1 VTATMAPPTPPPPL
15 SPGGRSTIR
24 VVLIIAAVVLVIGT
38 VASLGT
44 LAWGVS
50 TFRVV
55 TDSVTLPTTLRS
67 IAVDTGSVPVVVRIT
82 GDPKATEPRVD
93 MTMVNSTRADSD
105 PLAVAADG
113 VAARVTIDEEQS
125 PILHWGR
132 ASQIIVVLP
141 TELARRATVTT
152 QQQTGVVM
160 LETDIDQLVSRTRD
174 GAVVLGGSARDIDI
188 TNTHGDVATRGTV
201 SVSQNFKAST
211 ETGDLD
217 VDFGTVPRTV
227 DVRTG
232 DGSITLGL
240 PAPGPY
246 MVDATSGQPW
256 GSTTVRV
263 PQTSDPATAA
273 AVVTAR
279 SETGDVTVQTA
290 G

>member
-1 VTATMAPPTPPPPL
+1 VTATMAPPSPPPPL
-15 SPGGRSTIR
+15 SPGGRTTVRAALI
-24 VVLIIAAVVLVIGT
+24 VVAVVLVVGT
-38 VASLGT
+38 VATLGT

-67 IAVDTGSVPVVVRIT
+67 IAVDTGAVPVVVRIT
-82 GDPKATEPRVD
+82 GDPQAREPRID

-113 VAARVTIDEEQS
+113 IAARVTIDDEQA

-188 TNTHGDVATRGTV
+188 TNTHGDVESRGAVAVT
-201 SVSQNFKAST
+201 QDFRAST

-217 VDFGTVPRTV
+217 VDFATAPRTLN
-227 DVRTG
+227 VRTG
-232 DGSITLGL
+232 DGDITLGL
-240 PAPGPY
+240 PLPGPY
-246 MVDATSGQPW
+246 VVDATAGPTW
-256 GSTTVRV
+256 GSTSVRV

-273 AVVTAR
+273 GVVTAR
-279 SETGDVTVQTA
+279 SESGDVTVQTSD
-290 G
+290 

>member
-1 VTATMAPPTPPPPL
+1 MTATMAPPSPPPPL
-15 SPGGRSTIR
+15 SPGGRTTVR
-24 VVLIIAAVVLVIGT
+24 AVLIVVAVVLVVGT
-38 VASLGT
+38 VATLGT

-82 GDPKATEPRVD
+82 GDPKATEPRID
-93 MTMVNSTRADSD
+93 MTMVNSTRADSN

-113 VAARVTIDEEQS
+113 ISARVTIADEQS

-141 TELARRATVTT
+141 TDLARRATVTT

-174 GAVVLGGSARDIDI
+174 GAVVLGGSARDVDI
-188 TNTHGDVATRGTV
+188 TNTHGDVASRGTV
-201 SVSQNFKAST
+201 AVTQAFRAST

-217 VDFGTVPRTV
+217 VDFATAPKTL

-232 DGSITLGL
+232 DGDITLGL
-240 PAPGPY
+240 PLPGPY
-246 MVDATSGQPW
+246 VVDATAGQTW
-256 GSTTVRV
+256 GSTSVRV
-263 PQTSDPATAA
+263 PQTSNPATAA

-279 SETGDVTVQTA
+279 SESGDVTVQTSD
-290 G
+290 

>member
-1 VTATMAPPTPPPPL
+1 VTATMAPPSPPPPL
-15 SPGGRSTIR
+15 SPGGRTTVR
-24 VVLIIAAVVLVIGT
+24 AVLIVVAVVLVVGT
-38 VASLGT
+38 VATLGT

-82 GDPKATEPRVD
+82 GDPKATEPRID
-93 MTMVNSTRADSD
+93 MTMVNSTRADSN

-113 VAARVTIDEEQS
+113 ISARVTIADEQS

-141 TELARRATVTT
+141 TDLARRATVTT

-174 GAVVLGGSARDIDI
+174 GAVVLGGSARDVDI
-188 TNTHGDVATRGTV
+188 TNTHGDVASRGTV
-201 SVSQNFKAST
+201 AVTQAFRAST

-217 VDFGTVPRTV
+217 VDFATAPKTL

-232 DGSITLGL
+232 DGDITLGL
-240 PAPGPY
+240 PLPGPY
-246 MVDATSGQPW
+246 VVDATAGQTW
-256 GSTTVRV
+256 GSTSVRV
-263 PQTSDPATAA
+263 PQTSNPATAA

-279 SETGDVTVQTA
+279 SESGDVTVQTSD
-290 G
+290 